1 MSALP
6 LGSVINQ
13 VLRGVRM
20 SSVVICEKP
29 SQAKRIRSVIG
40 DEHGKVLSARGHLL
54 RLQQPGE
61 VKPEWQKWTDDV
73 LVPPDGTYAFVSDGG
88 DGKQQLLDDIGAALK
103 TATRVIIATD
113 TDREGQLIGEA
124 IVRHFNFG
132 GEVMRAWWKTED
144 ELAFRNAFSNL
155 QSNDNYRPLYES
167 GLARVQID
175 QIFNL
180 SLTRVATN
188 RLRPPGWRMAI
199 GIGRVKTP
207 TLGIVCKRELEI
219 RDFVSQDYYEV
230 SAKVPAENGSVTLWH
245 RPRGET
251 RLFERD
257 LAERIRQAAADYK
270 GPIAVS
276 SERKRALPPKPLDL
290 TALQK
295 LAGPWGWSAS
305 KVLDITQSLYE
316 THTLVTY
323 PRAESRYLPEN
334 IADEAPV
341 LLDGLRT
348 IEGFAGFVPE
358 QAVIR
363 NGKSG
368 TYSNIGLNGAP
379 HHAIIPNVNVAG
391 DFAERYAKLNDSER
405 KLFDAIARAWLAA
418 VSPDHEFDETVMEV
432 DVPVGAQNFCFGV
445 KGRVVV
451 TPGWKAV
458 FSARE
463 EDDAENE
470 VDEGE
475 NGQLPVIANG
485 AIVSVDEA
493 KVHIKKTEPP
503 KRYTEGELP
512 AVMQAAWK
520 FVEDVQERERLKETN
535 GIGTTATRAS
545 IIEGL
550 KEQKFLEIAKGKI
563 VPTELGLAFYDII
576 VKAASELVDPGA
588 TARLEEQLNAIYR
601 KEAVASAVIE
611 EGIERTTRLVAA
623 LIEASANNADSALNN
638 ISRPPSPAMLKA
650 AKDKAKRDGVKLPED
665 ATESFDAC
673 RAFLGPMRAE
683 GQGPSEKQ
691 IAFAKKLAES
701 GGLELPD
708 DVLADSRKLA
718 DWIDQTTKA
727 RGLASASAKQMEW
740 INKLV
745 GDGAKPPKGYPDA
758 VNSNDAKKFLDD
770 AFGSKGKT
778 KRK

>member
-1 MSALP
+1 
-6 LGSVINQ
+6 
-13 VLRGVRM
+13 M

-29 SQAKRIRSVIG
+29 SQAKRIQSIIG
-40 DEHGKVLSARGHLL
+40 ESHGKVLSARGHLL

-61 VKPEWQKWTDDV
+61 VNAEWEKWTDDV
-73 LVPPDGTYAFVSDGG
+73 LVPPNGTYGFVPDGG
-88 DGKQQLLDDIGAALK
+88 DGKQELLDRIGTALK

-124 IVRHFNFG
+124 IVRHFDFG

-144 ELAFRNAFSNL
+144 ELAFRNAFENL
-155 QSNDNYRPLYES
+155 QPNDNYKPLYES

-219 RDFVSQDYYEV
+219 RDFVSKNYFEV
-230 SAKVPAENGSVTLWH
+230 SADIASQNGTATLWH

-251 RLFERD
+251 RLFEREMAD
-257 LAERIRQAAADYK
+257 RIRQAAADYN
-270 GPIAVS
+270 GPIAVT

-295 LAGPWGWSAS
+295 LAGPWGWSATR
-305 KVLDITQSLYE
+305 VLDVTQSLYE

-348 IEGFAGFVPE
+348 VEGFAGLVPE
-358 QAVIR
+358 QAVVR

-368 TYSNIGLNGAP
+368 TYSNVGLNGAP

-391 DFAERYAKLNDSER
+391 DFAERYAKLNADER

-418 VSPDHEFDETVMEV
+418 VSPDHVFDETAFDI
-432 DVPVGAQNFCFGV
+432 DVTLDEKAYGFSI
-445 KGRVVV
+445 KGRVVIEA
-451 TPGWKAV
+451 GWKAV
-458 FSARE
+458 FASP
-463 EDDAENE
+463 EDDDEDSENDEAE
-470 VDEGE
+470 D
-475 NGQLPVIANG
+475 GQLPQIANG
-485 AIVSVDEA
+485 TIVSVNEA
-493 KVHIKKTEPP
+493 SLHTRRTEPP

-520 FVEDVQERERLKETN
+520 FVDDAQERERLKETN
-535 GIGTTATRAS
+535 GIGTTATRAK

-550 KEQKFLEIAKGKI
+550 KEQKFLEIVKGKI
-563 VPTELGLAFYDII
+563 VPTELGLAFYDLI
-576 VKAASELVDPGA
+576 VKAAHELVDPGV
-588 TARLEEQLNAIYR
+588 TARLEERLNSIYR
-601 KEAVASAVIE
+601 KQADAACVIE
-611 EGIERTTRLVAA
+611 EGVERTTRLVAA
-623 LIEASANNADSALNN
+623 LIEASANKTDSALNN

-650 AKDKAKRDGVKLPED
+650 AKDKAKRDGVKLPKD

-673 RAFLGPMRAE
+673 RKFLGPMRAE

-691 IAFAKKLAES
+691 IAFAKKLAIS
-701 GGLELPD
+701 AGVDLPE
-708 DVLADSRKLA
+708 DVLADGRKIA

-727 RGLASASAKQMEW
+727 RGLTSASPKQMEW

-745 GDGAKPPKGYPDA
+745 GDGAKPPKGYPDS
-758 VNSNDAKKFLDD
+758 VSSSEAKKFLDA

-778 KRK
+778 NRK